1 MPRPDDEYDIFNE
14 EEYKVALVR
23 HKHALHRLHA
33 AFPETNEDHHTRPC
47 PCGHGDLPMWP
58 WVVQSEG
65 LGSCVCDMAIWERIC
80 WRLEWGRAA
89 RAEHGWW

>member
-14 EEYKVALVR
+14 EEYEVALVR
-23 HKHALHRLHA
+23 HKHALRCLHA

-65 LGSCVCDMAIWERIC
+65 SGS
-80 WRLEWGRAA
+80 
-89 RAEHGWW
+89 